1 MVICISYADQENPK
15 VFEWLEEADA
25 GYGDQLIT
33 GPGDVFLQL
42 APHEAIKILR
52 KQFPDLCARIAG
64 SHMPSKR
71 DTKWRPLC
79 DEVYTALKSLCLPL
93 ALYQPTE
100 QEEYIMADVKKP
112 APAPAAANKAAPA
125 AKEAKEKK
133 APAPRKWGPN
143 DTIHFAADKS
153 GKKYGPDHNPKRV
166 GSASHKLW
174 GVYKEGMRVED
185 YVKAGGNSGAIS
197 WDTEHGF
204 ITVKKAAA

>member
-15 VFEWLEEADA
+15 VFEWLEEKDA
-25 GYGDQLIT
+25 SYGDLLIV
-33 GPGDVFLQL
+33 GPSDVFLHL
-42 APHEAIKILR
+42 APHECIKLLR

-79 DEVYTALKSLCLPL
+79 DEVYKALETLCLPL
-93 ALYQPTE
+93 GLYQPTE
-100 QEEYIMADVKKP
+100 QEEYVMATEVKKP
-112 APAPAAANKAAPA
+112 VPA
-125 AKEAKEKK
+125 AKPAGDAK
-133 APAPRKWGPN
+133 APAKKKDPMAPRKWGPN
-143 DTIHFAADKS
+143 DTIHFAADKG

-174 GVYKEGMRVED
+174 LVYKEGIRVED